1 MSPETRWECYADT
14 AAVYVFMSASGRVLY
29 VGQTGSL
36 ASRRPGS
43 GHDNWAPAG
52 GEAPAHLLVHMNGQ
66 DDAARRQ
73 EERDLIE
80 WYQPPGNVQHVSDR
94 RANRGLLD
102 LPQLPSST
110 IDPAEMATEHGQLGP
125 LRPSASVTTAK
136 HGLPS
141 IAGSKTAAK
150 YGLLASTQPSAS
162 AAAKVAARYGLTS
175 AFSSE

>member
-80 WYQPPGNVQHVSDR
+80 RYQPPGNVQHVSDC
-94 RANRGLLD
+94 RANQGLLD

-110 IDPAEMATEHGQLGP
+110 IDPAEMAAEHGLLG
-125 LRPSASVTTAK
+125 RIQPSASITTPK

-141 IAGSKTAAK
+141 IAQPSGSETAAK
-150 YGLLASTQPSAS
+150 HGLLASPQPSAS

-175 AFSSE
+175 I